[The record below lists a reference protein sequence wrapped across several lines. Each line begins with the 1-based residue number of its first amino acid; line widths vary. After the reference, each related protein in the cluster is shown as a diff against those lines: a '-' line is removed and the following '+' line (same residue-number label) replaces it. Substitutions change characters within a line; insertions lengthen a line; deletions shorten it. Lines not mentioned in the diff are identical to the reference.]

1 MPHVAVTIAG
11 HTYRMACGEGEERRL
26 EELAALYDGRIGEM
40 RSAFGEIGD
49 LRLHVMAAL
58 AIADDLQEARRRIGA
73 LEAGPGSAA
82 PGGPPAAGG
91 LGADA
96 EERVAQAVARAAERL
111 ESLARDL
118 NAPPGAKG
126 G

>member
-1 MPHVAVTIAG
+1 MPHVTVTIAG

-26 EELAALYDGRIGEM
+26 EALAALYDGRIGEM

-73 LEAGPGSAA
+73 LEAEAQ
-82 PGGPPAAGG
+82 PPVAGG
-91 LGADA
+91 LPAEA

-111 ESLARDL
+111 ESLARGL
-118 NAPPGAKG
+118 NAPSGAKG
-126 G
+126 E